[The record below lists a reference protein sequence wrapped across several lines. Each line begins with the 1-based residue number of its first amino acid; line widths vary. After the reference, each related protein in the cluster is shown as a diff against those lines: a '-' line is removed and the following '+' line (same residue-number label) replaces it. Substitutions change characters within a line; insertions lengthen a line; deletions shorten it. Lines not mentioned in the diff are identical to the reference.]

1 MERVLSILKECDI
14 RNVLFYLTEGLPDK
28 KYEKMLVRYYSLY
41 CIIAER
47 WIPDK
52 VQEITISS
60 FRQTG
65 RERGNL
71 TYGFFGISES
81 SGMESFSE
89 EPIEWEAFLKGE
101 AEIQIPECVMEVV
114 TEEQLAALIFWQL
127 EEVCP
132 RDIPIKRNEKLFESF
147 RKYSQYGQNRLSAM
161 AKIMEKALVYE
172 LDQRLVINEIREYR
186 ENKCLVV
193 KWGDILENN
202 EEPIPKRIMEQLK
215 KSDILVRQSFS
226 KQLASESNDDVYRKF
241 ARLDP
246 ENPPDVCRCCNS
258 INDFQSCYKEIGLSD
273 YQYVTEEHMRI
284 IIEHNPPAPNL
295 PIIYIRNKFGEKTEF
310 SEAKLALCRLLCM
323 DICVT
328 DEKYKEPDQVL
339 ALMAFYRE
347 YPIRVKRIQ
356 REAMLLA
363 LMGMLCIQK
372 QEVERRER

>member
-147 RKYSQYGQNRLSAM
+147 RKYS
-161 AKIMEKALVYE
+161 
-172 LDQRLVINEIREYR
+172 
-186 ENKCLVV
+186 
-193 KWGDILENN
+193 
-202 EEPIPKRIMEQLK
+202 
-215 KSDILVRQSFS
+215 
-226 KQLASESNDDVYRKF
+226 
-241 ARLDP
+241 
-246 ENPPDVCRCCNS
+246 
-258 INDFQSCYKEIGLSD
+258 
-273 YQYVTEEHMRI
+273 
-284 IIEHNPPAPNL
+284 
-295 PIIYIRNKFGEKTEF
+295 
-310 SEAKLALCRLLCM
+310 
-323 DICVT
+323 
-328 DEKYKEPDQVL
+328 
-339 ALMAFYRE
+339 
-347 YPIRVKRIQ
+347 
-356 REAMLLA
+356 
-363 LMGMLCIQK
+363 
-372 QEVERRER
+372 